1 LSSEKERKGIG
12 NPKRGDKTAEKHR
25 ETKRLCRKQSA
36 VPTPASGGG
45 GGGVEAEVTTTSIV
59 LYLNIFYFYFYF
71 FLIFIYFI
79 LISLFCNQILSDF
92 LFSFLLSHIC
102 FSFFSFLFKK
112 FFGSTG
118 FELIILPLLSRS
130 FTTLIM
136 PPLFFALLI
145 F

>member
-1 LSSEKERKGIG
+1 VRKRERALVILKEVTRQLKSTEKQRGYAG
-12 NPKRGDKTAEKHR
+12 NS
-25 ETKRLCRKQSA
+25 LQSQ
-36 VPTPASGGG
+36 PQLLGRG

-102 FSFFSFLFKK
+102 FSFFSFLFLK